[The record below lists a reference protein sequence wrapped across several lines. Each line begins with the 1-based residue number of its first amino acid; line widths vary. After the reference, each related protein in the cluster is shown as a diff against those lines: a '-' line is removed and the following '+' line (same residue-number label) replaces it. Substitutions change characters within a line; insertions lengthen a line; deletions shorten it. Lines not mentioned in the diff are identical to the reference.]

1 MNLTYQGKSMSPCQ
15 TTDRTPLQRFY
26 GYGLRDC
33 AEEQGI
39 ILIDPDAL
47 VVDSPILGLRSGPDP
62 AI

>member
-1 MNLTYQGKSMSPCQ
+1 MSPCQ

-47 VVDSPILGLRSGPDP
+47 VVDSPVLGLRSGPDP